1 MKTQTFPP
9 HTRIFYCFWF
19 FLFIVLELLAAQ
31 DTLTTY
37 LPKSGEAGSWKRE
50 GEPQHFE
57 GDALYEYIDG
67 GAEIYHEYGFK
78 QVAVQDYVTH
88 TGKSVSV
95 EIFEM
100 KDSVSAFG
108 IYTFKTHKAGR
119 KVSMGIDAQL
129 SDYYL
134 NFWKG
139 NILVTLTGFD
149 ETPETRDGLLV
160 LAKGIDS
167 KLDLRGKK
175 PRIVSHL
182 PEENF
187 VYQSVKYFKGILGL
201 RNSHPFFALNI
212 WGFEEGVKA
221 DYSEGYSVF
230 LLRFNGCEQSIS
242 QYEHLMKSYAEHIE
256 YKVHKTPNEEM
267 FTALDNRE
275 RRFFVS
281 VHGASLFLVLGEV
294 DPIQAAEIFKRI
306 REAIGD

>member
-1 MKTQTFPP
+1 MKSWPFSLL
-9 HTRIFYCFWF
+9 TRIFYCLCF
-19 FLFIVLELLAAQ
+19 FLFIALGLLAVQ
-31 DTLTTY
+31 DLLTKY
-37 LPKSGEAGSWKRE
+37 LPKSGEAGIWKKE
-50 GEPQHFE
+50 GKLQHFE
-57 GDALYEYIDG
+57 GEALYEYIDG

-78 QVAVQDYVTH
+78 QVVVQDYVTH

-100 KDSVSAFG
+100 TDSESAFG
-108 IYTFKTHKAGR
+108 MYTIKTHKAGR
-119 KVSMGIDAQL
+119 KVSLGADAQL
-129 SDYYL
+129 ADYYL

-149 ETPETRDGLLV
+149 ETLETRDGLLV

-167 KLDLRGKK
+167 KLDLKGKR

-182 PEENF
+182 PEESSIS
-187 VYQSVKYFKGILGL
+187 QSVKYFKGILGL

-221 DYSEGYSVF
+221 DYSGDYSVF
-230 LLRFNGCEQSIS
+230 LLRFKDCEQSFS
-242 QYEHLMKSYAEHIE
+242 QYEQLKKSYAEHSE
-256 YKVHKTPNEEM
+256 YKVHRTSNIEI

-281 VHGASLFLVLGEV
+281 VHGASLFLVLG
-294 DPIQAAEIFKRI
+294 DIHPPQAFEIFQRI

>member
-1 MKTQTFPP
+1 MKSWTFSP
-9 HTRIFYCFWF
+9 HRRIFFCFWF
-19 FLFIVLELLAAQ
+19 FLFIALELLAVQ
-31 DTLTTY
+31 DLLTEY
-37 LPKSGEAGSWKRE
+37 FPKSGEAGSWKKE
-50 GEPQHFE
+50 GKPQHFE
-57 GDALYEYIDG
+57 GEALYEYIDG

-78 QVAVQDYVTH
+78 HVAVQDYINP

-100 KDSVSAFG
+100 TDSQSAYG

-119 KVSMGIDAQL
+119 KVSLGDDARL
-129 SDYYL
+129 EDYYL

-139 NILVTLTGFD
+139 NILATLTGFD
-149 ETPETRDGLLV
+149 ETSETRDGLLV

-167 KLDLRGKK
+167 KLDLSGKR

-182 PEENF
+182 PEESLIS
-187 VYQSVKYFKGILGL
+187 QSVKYFKGILGL

-221 DYSEGYSVF
+221 DYSGGYSVF
-230 LLRFNGCEQSIS
+230 LLRFNGCEQSFS
-242 QYEHLMKSYAEHIE
+242 QYEQLKKSYAEQSE
-256 YKVHKTPNEEM
+256 YKVHKTSNDEI

-281 VHGASLFLVLGEV
+281 VHRASLFLVLGDIHLLQV
-294 DPIQAAEIFKRI
+294 VEIFQRI
-306 REAIGD
+306 REAIED